1 MGHCLIVPAPQP
13 SLRIS
18 YQLSMALL
26 SAARTDLL
34 AARYRPTIAFCPV
47 VRPSDSSFA
56 GCQVCAY
63 HLDFWLS
70 TSNASKVYLLMG
82 IVCLLALVGGVSLYA
97 VSSGV
102 C

>member
-1 MGHCLIVPAPQP
+1 MAFVSICNTRSWLLCWLPGMGLPFDFC
-13 SLRIS
+13 SLA
-18 YQLSMALL
+18 Q
-26 SAARTDLL
+26 
-34 AARYRPTIAFCPV
+34 
-47 VRPSDSSFA
+47 PSDSSSA

-102 C
+102 CLVWDQYQTLGSA